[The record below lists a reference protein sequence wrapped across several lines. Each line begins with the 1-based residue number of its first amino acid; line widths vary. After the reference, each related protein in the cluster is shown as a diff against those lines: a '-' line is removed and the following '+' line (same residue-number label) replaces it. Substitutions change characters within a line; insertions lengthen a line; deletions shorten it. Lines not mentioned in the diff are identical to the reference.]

1 VVFESNMFEPSK
13 DLSREVV
20 IFEGLRS
27 DLSVVEKIMLKR
39 ALDSRK
45 NAYAP
50 YSHYK
55 VGAVALALRGDGV
68 ERIFSGCN
76 VENAA
81 FSPTSCAEVSAIDA
95 AVSSGFRKI
104 KSVLVV
110 TDSRLPE
117 APCGRCR
124 QKIIEL
130 GRNAEVIMASSRNK
144 KILRAKIQDLLPHH
158 FKLL

>member
-1 VVFESNMFEPSK
+1 MFKPSK
-13 DLSREVV
+13 ALHREVV
-20 IFEGLRS
+20 ILEGSRS
-27 DLSVVEKIMLKR
+27 DLSVKERIMLKR
-39 ALDSRK
+39 ALDARK

-50 YSHYK
+50 YSHFK
-55 VGAVALALRGDGV
+55 VGAAVLASRNGA

-95 AVSSGFRKI
+95 AVSEGFRKI

-110 TDSRLPE
+110 SDSEIP

-124 QKIIEL
+124 QKIVEFGKDI
-130 GRNAEVIMASSRNK
+130 EVIMASSKNGKVQKAR
-144 KILRAKIQDLLPHH
+144 ICDLLPHS
-158 FKLL
+158 FSLGK

>member
-1 VVFESNMFEPSK
+1 MFTPSK
-13 DLSREVV
+13 SLHREVV
-20 IFEGLRS
+20 ILEGSRS
-27 DLSVVEKIMLKR
+27 DLSVKERIMLKR
-39 ALDSRK
+39 ALDARR

-50 YSHYK
+50 YSHFK
-55 VGAVALALRGDGV
+55 VGAAVLASQNGGA

-95 AVSSGFRKI
+95 AVSEGFRKI

-110 TDSRLPE
+110 SDSEIP

-124 QKIIEL
+124 QKIVEFGKDI
-130 GRNAEVIMASSRNK
+130 EVIMASSKNK
-144 KILRAKIQDLLPHH
+144 KVQKTRIRDLLPHS
-158 FKLL
+158 FSLGK